1 MSKKL
6 FIVINLLLLFALV
19 VKNFIYNFFNIYRFG
34 TYNDCGL
41 TEWLIN
47 YQGGFIRRGIFG
59 EIFYHFS
66 KTFLISANDIWLV
79 VTCSSY
85 LYLFY
90 YLVRKTK
97 NKFRLELIISPIIL
111 GMPIY
116 TNFLWKKDIFQLLLF
131 LLTLLIIKKNWNV
144 ILKIIVI
151 NFLCIIALLN
161 HEAFMFYAVPSLF
174 IISLFLWEKKNILIL
189 KLLKSFLS
197 FLPIFI
203 TILII
208 FYATFSDLNLSQKT
222 LNIIQSWNPLWL
234 EIEGKLPSDL
244 GCFMFVASNEHGVSI
259 NTKLTTFLEWYSLS
273 WIALILISFYCC
285 IQFTTKPTLSN
296 KINLSKILLS
306 QLIFLL
312 PLFYLAGDWS
322 RWIFFW
328 VISSL
333 MIHLEFKNYNLYN
346 IIIYQKFIN
355 NLLNLKIFNIVP
367 SCWLLFFIGF
377 PYINYFIRDF
387 LDYMWV
393 TPIGKIITGSYKLL
407 VWITKIIF

>member
-1 MSKKL
+1 
-6 FIVINLLLLFALV
+6 
-19 VKNFIYNFFNIYRFG
+19 
-34 TYNDCGL
+34 
-41 TEWLIN
+41 
-47 YQGGFIRRGIFG
+47 
-59 EIFYHFS
+59 
-66 KTFLISANDIWLV
+66 
-79 VTCSSY
+79 
-85 LYLFY
+85 
-90 YLVRKTK
+90 
-97 NKFRLELIISPIIL
+97 
-111 GMPIY
+111 MPIY

-131 LLTLLIIKKNWNV
+131 LLTLLIIKKNSNV

-151 NFLCIIALLN
+151 NFLCIVALLN
-161 HEAFMFYAVPSLF
+161 HESFIFYAVPSLF

-208 FYATFSDLNLSQKT
+208 FYATFSDLNLTQKT

-234 EIEGKLPSDL
+234 QIEGRLPNDL
-244 GCFMFVASNEHGVSI
+244 GCFMFVASNEDGISI
-259 NTKLTTFLEWYSLS
+259 NYKLPFFLEWYSLS

-285 IQFTTKPTLSN
+285 IQFTTKYSLSN

-312 PLFYLAGDWS
+312 PLFYLGGDWS

-346 IIIYQKFIN
+346 IIIYRKFIN
-355 NLLNLKIFNIVP
+355 NLLNLKIFNFIP

-377 PYINYFIRDF
+377 PYINYFISDF

-393 TPIGKIITGSYKLL
+393 TPIGKIMTGSYKLL
-407 VWITKIIF
+407 VWVTKSMF